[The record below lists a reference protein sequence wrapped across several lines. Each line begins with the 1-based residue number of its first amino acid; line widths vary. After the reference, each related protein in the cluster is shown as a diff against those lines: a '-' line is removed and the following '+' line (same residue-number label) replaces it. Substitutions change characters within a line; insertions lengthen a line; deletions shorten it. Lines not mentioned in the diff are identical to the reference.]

1 MFKIKFT
8 WVNICI
14 AILAIILIALLIY
27 LIVKKIKAK
36 KIEGFINNKPQPFP
50 GGMNLVDQIL
60 FINLDKRQDRL
71 ESITKQLEEQKVDMN
86 KVHRISA
93 HYTPGNGHLG
103 CAKSHLDALK
113 YASENGFNNVLI
125 LEDDFKFNTKPE
137 QTHKMFNDLFE
148 KINNKQWDVV
158 MLTHMYGKEKDTQFS
173 FLKEVKKAQTSS
185 GYLINREYY
194 PILIKTFEKS
204 VKNMPSDKT
213 SGVNWEE
220 WALDQ
225 AWKPN
230 QEADRWFVFSPFIGK
245 QDEELGSTIQEITNY
260 NNNQK

>member
-1 MFKIKFT
+1 MSKFKFT
-8 WVNICI
+8 WSNII
-14 AILAIILIALLIY
+14 FSFLGIIALALIIY
-27 LIVKKIKAK
+27 LIVKKIKEK
-36 KIEGFINNKPQPFP
+36 RVEGFISKKKEPFP

-60 FINLDKRQDRL
+60 FINLDKRPDRL
-71 ESITKQLEEQKVDMN
+71 ESIKKQLEEQQVNMD
-86 KVHRISA
+86 KVHRIKA

-103 CAKSHLDALK
+103 CAKSHLDALR

-148 KINNKQWDVV
+148 KLNNKQWDVV
-158 MLTHMYGKEKDTQFS
+158 MLTHMYGKEKDTNFP

-204 VKNMPSDKT
+204 VKNMPADRT
-213 SGVNWEE
+213 SGVNWED

-230 QEADRWFVFSPFIGK
+230 QEADRWFVFHPFIGK

-260 NNNQK
+260 NNKK